1 MAVLD
6 SKIQDQIDALSNA
19 AYDKLQE
26 KAIEEGLALYE
37 QAWNTYPAPQNK
49 WNEAYN
55 TAKYAAKN
63 CIRLSDFENAKEWL
77 NRMIEVN
84 NNLHQSDEELKFYI
98 GMYLFETGDFK
109 EALDKF
115 QFVVKEAGMRY
126 FSSADKKYL
135 DFYKH
140 PEKHIG

>member
-6 SKIQDQIDALSNA
+6 SKIQEQLDALSNA

-37 QAWNTYPAPQNK
+37 QAWNTYPAPQNN

-63 CIRLSDFENAKEWL
+63 CIRLSDFENAK
-77 NRMIEVN
+77 NKN
-84 NNLHQSDEELKFYI
+84 YELKYI
-98 GMYLFETGDFK
+98 
-109 EALDKF
+109 
-115 QFVVKEAGMRY
+115 Q
-126 FSSADKKYL
+126 
-135 DFYKH
+135 
-140 PEKHIG
+140 EKDDE

>member
-1 MAVLD
+1 M
-6 SKIQDQIDALSNA
+6 
-19 AYDKLQE
+19 
-26 KAIEEGLALYE
+26 
-37 QAWNTYPAPQNK
+37 
-49 WNEAYN
+49 EAYN

-63 CIRLSDFENAKEWL
+63 CIRLSDFENAKKWL

-115 QFVVKEAGMRY
+115 QFVVKRQSLKV
-126 FSSADKKYL
+126 SS
-135 DFYKH
+135 YKSGQVANSFFRTVLIIQ
-140 PEKHIG
+140 PYSSTR